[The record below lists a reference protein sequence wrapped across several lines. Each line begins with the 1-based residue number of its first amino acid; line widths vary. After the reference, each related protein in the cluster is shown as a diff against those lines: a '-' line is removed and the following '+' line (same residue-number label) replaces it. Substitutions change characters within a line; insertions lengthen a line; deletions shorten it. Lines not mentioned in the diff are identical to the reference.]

1 MAHTRRD
8 RRRRGRQNRTRI
20 VLTGVA
26 VVIGAL
32 LVYQLMFRPDDGPKT
47 AATSVPA
54 VSAQSGA
61 GSTTTTV
68 PQEPSLPNSSFEEL
82 SVRDPFAPVGSST
95 DSGTVTVD
103 TTPPTTAAT
112 SSGTISTTPTT
123 SPAQNPSGAQEISVL
138 DVYQV
143 NGVTTARVQVG
154 GSQYTVVAGQT
165 FATDYKLVQFTDAK
179 CADFVH
185 GSATFNLCAGEQS
198 NK

>member
-1 MAHTRRD
+1 MATTRRD
-8 RRRRGRQNRTRI
+8 RRRRGRKQRTRS
-20 VLTGVA
+20 VLTVVA
-26 VVIGAL
+26 VLLGAL
-32 LVYQLMFRPDDGPKT
+32 LMYQLAFRGDDGPKV
-47 AATSVPA
+47 ATSPTPA
-54 VSAQSGA
+54 VDAA
-61 GSTTTTV
+61 PGSTTTTTV

-95 DSGTVTVD
+95 DSGSATVD